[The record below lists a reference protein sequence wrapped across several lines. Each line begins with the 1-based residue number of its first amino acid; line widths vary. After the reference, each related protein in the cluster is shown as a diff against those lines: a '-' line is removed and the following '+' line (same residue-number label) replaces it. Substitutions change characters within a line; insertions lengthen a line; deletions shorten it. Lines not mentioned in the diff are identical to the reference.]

1 MSEWDKLRLEVANCI
16 KCDLHKERRQAVL
29 GEGPLSAE
37 IMLIGE
43 APGAQED
50 LEGRPF
56 VGAAGK
62 LLNKMLE
69 EAGLRRSDIYI
80 TNIVKCRPPGNREPT
95 PDEEEACLPYLI
107 RQIAL
112 VKPRL
117 IITMGKHSTRAL
129 LHMSSVKINS
139 ISSIRG
145 KPHNIRVGAIEA
157 MVIPTYHP
165 AAAIYNPSLRQT
177 IVNDLRQASKLVKE
191 RTRSIMDFIE
201 DKEHQWEQ

>member
-1 MSEWDKLRLEVANCI
+1 MSEWDKLRLEVINCT
-16 KCDLHKERRQAVL
+16 KCDLYKERRQPVL
-29 GEGPLSAE
+29 GEGPLTAE

-62 LLNKMLE
+62 LLNKMLG
-69 EAGLRRSDIYI
+69 EAGLRRNDIYI
-80 TNIVKCRPPGNREPT
+80 TNIVKCRPPGNREPL
-95 PDEEEACLPYLI
+95 PHEEEACLPYLI

-117 IITMGKHSTRAL
+117 IITMGKHSTRSL
-129 LHMSSVKINS
+129 LYISGVKINS
-139 ISSIRG
+139 ISSVRG
-145 KPHNIRVGAIEA
+145 KPHNIRIGSDEL

-165 AAAIYNPSLRQT
+165 AAAIYNPSLRQA
-177 IVNDLRQASKLVKE
+177 IVNDLKQASNLIKG

-201 DKEHQWEQ
+201 DKEHR